1 MPRISTKR
9 APILFAI
16 LMACVMTFIVTCLV
30 TLVNT
35 GLGNGFLLRWM
46 RAFVLAW
53 PVASICIMTFG
64 NRVRRIVSVLTSP

>member
-1 MPRISTKR
+1 
-9 APILFAI
+9 
-16 LMACVMTFIVTCLV
+16 MTFIVTCLV

-35 GLGNGFLLRWM
+35 GLDNGFLLRWM